1 MADSVVSH
9 DEKLGGDV
17 ELREHAEAG
26 DLIYL
31 DADEEP
37 QLHWRTYLALAAM
50 CVLQFVSLVA
60 LLGPP
65 TAVCLLPPNLG
76 SDSDC

>member
-1 MADSVVSH
+1 MTDSVVTNM
-9 DEKLGGDV
+9 EKLGGDV
-17 ELREHAEAG
+17 ELKEHADAG

-50 CVLQFVSLVA
+50 CILQFVSLLA

-65 TAVCLLPPNLG
+65 TAVRLY
-76 SDSDC
+76 SSMATR